1 MRSKLK
7 ERRSGAFLVYNFSLY
22 LGALLLLPWA
32 TWRCLRHQ
40 EFRKA
45 FPARLGWAPGTSPET
60 AAPLLLH
67 GVSVGEV
74 KALRPL
80 VRLLQSRHPTLPLAI
95 SSSTPGGLA
104 IARAT
109 YPGIPV
115 HAYPLDL
122 PGATR
127 RFLER
132 VRPRAVVLAE
142 LEIWPNFLH
151 GCHSQGIPVAIVNG
165 RITERSVRGYR
176 RVQRWLPR
184 FDRVAV
190 YCVQNERYA
199 DGFRALDV
207 PPERVVVT
215 GNLKYDSLPTESEE
229 QGYWNSPWPRW
240 HGDCPWIVW
249 ASTHA
254 PEEEQLAKAW
264 SRSPARARAVVAVVP
279 RHPRRADQIQEQL
292 ERCLPG
298 AVLRRSQLAA
308 EARVPPGSVLL
319 VDTFGELE
327 QVFRATQAAFVGG
340 SLIGHGGQNVL
351 EAAALGLPIVVGPH
365 TENFAEECDLLAE
378 AGALQRA
385 SDAQEVVE
393 CLAGWLANPRAAGVA
408 GDAGARVLASRRG
421 AAESTLTAL
430 TRAGL
435 LPRVISTPLS

>member
-1 MRSKLK
+1 MRGQQT
-7 ERRSGAFLVYNFSLY
+7 EGRSGAFLAYNFLLY

-32 TWRCLRHQ
+32 AWRCLRHRD
-40 EFRKA
+40 FRRA
-45 FPARLGWAPGTSPET
+45 FPARLGWAPGTP
-60 AAPLLLH
+60 AADPPPLLLH

-80 VRLLQSRHPTLPLAI
+80 VRLLQARHPGLPLAI

-109 YPGIPV
+109 YPDIPV
-115 HAYPLDL
+115 HAYPVDL

-127 RFLER
+127 RFLQR

-165 RITERSVRGYR
+165 RITENSVRGYR

-199 DGFRALDV
+199 ASFRALEV

-215 GNLKYDSLPTESEE
+215 GNLKYDNLPTELEDRA
-229 QGYWNSPWPRW
+229 YRASPWPRW
-240 HGDCPWIVW
+240 SAGHPWLVW

-254 PEEEQLAKAW
+254 PEEEELARAW
-264 SRSPARARAVVAVVP
+264 AGAPARAGAVVALVP
-279 RHPRRADQIQEQL
+279 RHPRRADGIQEQL
-292 ERCLPG
+292 ERWLPG
-298 AVLRRSQLAA
+298 AVLRRSALAPDA
-308 EARVPPGSVLL
+308 AVPAGSVLL

-327 QVFRATQAAFVGG
+327 LVLRAARAAFVGG
-340 SLIGHGGQNVL
+340 SLAAHGGQNVL
-351 EAAALGLPIVVGPH
+351 EAAALGLPVVVGPH
-365 TENFAEECDLLAE
+365 TANFAEECELLQQ
-378 AGALQRA
+378 AGGLRRA
-385 SDAQEVVE
+385 SSASEVVE
-393 CLAGWLANPRAAGVA
+393 CLSGWLADPQAAGA
-408 GDAGARVLASRRG
+408 AGAAGAGVLASRRG
-421 AAESTLTAL
+421 AAESTLAAL

-435 LPRVISTPLS
+435 LPIPASNP